1 MNTIPKLLTVADIAE
16 IIGWSTRRT
25 RDWLRRRGVLESG
38 ATSRSSSDPSNRR
51 HHLIPRDK
59 LLALQESASLL
70 DFDGLPGDDY
80 LR

>member
-1 MNTIPKLLTVADIAE
+1 MTPPKILTVADIAE
-16 IIGWSTRRT
+16 LIGWSTRRT
-25 RDWLRRRGVLESG
+25 RDWLVRRGVLEKLG
-38 ATSRSSSDPSNRR
+38 PGNKR